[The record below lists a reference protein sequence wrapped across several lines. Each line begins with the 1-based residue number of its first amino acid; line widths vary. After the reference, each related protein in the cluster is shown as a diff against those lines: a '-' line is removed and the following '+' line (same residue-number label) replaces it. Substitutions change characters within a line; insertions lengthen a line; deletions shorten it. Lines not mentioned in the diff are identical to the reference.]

1 MKIPDW
7 LKCYGDTSYRD
18 KKCPSEVAEQ
28 VTFFNALK
36 RLRPTTAKTAMHIRN
51 EGKKTPQQA
60 MREKAEGLL
69 SGAADIIIISK
80 VPFICELKR
89 KDHTLCHWEGKQ
101 LDFLLAAQESGAFV
115 CVALGY
121 EAALEGVEEWLR
133 SHATH
138 MI

>member
-7 LKCYGDTSYRD
+7 LKCYGDLSYRD
-18 KKCPSEVAEQ
+18 KKCPSEAAEQ
-28 VTFFNALK
+28 VTFFNQLK
-36 RLRPTTAKTAMHIRN
+36 ILHPSIARTAMHIRN
-51 EGKKTPQQA
+51 EGKKTIQQA
-60 MREKAEGLL
+60 MRERAEGLL

-80 VPFICELKR
+80 VPFVCELKR
-89 KDHTLCHWEGKQ
+89 KYHKLSQWESRQ

-115 CVALGY
+115 CVAFGY

-138 MI
+138 TI